1 MPCWT
6 KVCDNCVCDI
16 ENREDLGTSPF
27 GMSLEQ
33 CEQKCN
39 DSPGCN
45 AVEYSAGTSLCVK
58 CTDPSQHHS
67 WEDKSDK
74 GYPQSVHQRGIL

>member
-6 KVCDNCVCDI
+6 KVCDTCVCDI
-16 ENREDLGTSPF
+16 EKREDLGSVL

-33 CEQKCN
+33 CEQKCI

-45 AVEYSAGTSLCVK
+45 AVEYRAGTSLCFK
-58 CTDPSQHHS
+58 CTDTSQLHS
-67 WEDKSDK
+67 HEDKSDK
-74 GYPQSVHQRGIL
+74 GYPISVHQRGIL